1 MNTLEIVSKKTL
13 GQKMK
18 HVVDNVNG
26 KVGVPI
32 LLYFLGVPGGL
43 VILIWLFFF
52 RGK

>member
-1 MNTLEIVSKKTL
+1 MRNKGGEMKKL
-13 GQKMK
+13 NQFI
-18 HVVDNVNG
+18 DNING

-43 VILIWLFFF
+43 VIVLWFFFF